1 MKFRKIN
8 VAILFSLLTSFFL
21 LSTFFYGGNMS
32 EVNLPEKHGIYQK
45 SLVLEGGD
53 TVRYTLSI
61 PKSFSPGEKV
71 PLIIALHY
79 GGDVIPW
86 YGKGYLTILVE
97 PALWKLGAVIAA
109 PDCPSPAGWDN
120 PRSEAAVLALMNHLK
135 QHYTI
140 DDKKVVLTGF
150 SLGGIGTWY
159 LAARYPDLFSAAI
172 PMSAMPRPDVAE
184 AVRDIPVYVIHSTG
198 DEIFPVKRLEEVVEK
213 LKIRGLPVQMKTITG
228 ISHYQTP
235 SFVDALRETIPWI
248 KQTWKKK
255 D

>member
-1 MKFRKIN
+1 MPEI
-8 VAILFSLLTSFFL
+8 
-21 LSTFFYGGNMS
+21 
-32 EVNLPEKHGIYQK
+32 NLPERQGIYQE
-45 SLVLEGGD
+45 SLKLESGD
-53 TVRYTLSI
+53 TLRYTLSI
-61 PKSFSPGEKV
+61 PEGFSPGEKA
-71 PLIIALHY
+71 PLVIALHY
-79 GGDVIPW
+79 GGDVTPW

-97 PALWKLGAVIAA
+97 PALWKLDAVIAA

-120 PRSEAAVLALMNHLK
+120 PGSEAAVLALMNHLK
-135 QHYTI
+135 RYYTI

-172 PMSAMPRPDVAE
+172 PVSAMPRPDVAE

-198 DEIFPVKRLEEVVEK
+198 DEIFPVKRVEEMVEK
-213 LKIRGLPVQMKTITG
+213 LKIRGLPVHMKILEG

-248 KQTWKKK
+248 KQTWQKKN
-255 D
+255 